1 MIAVGE
7 GSYGLGENPFP
18 EGEMPTMRSLLP
30 MRIRVLHR
38 PGNQTNCGMQHMSE
52 LRTGRHLEGQTP
64 DSGVLESAEGSP
76 YRLFGP
82 SEK

>member
-7 GSYGLGENPFP
+7 GSYRLGESPFP
-18 EGEMPTMRSLLP
+18 EVEMPTMGNLLP
-30 MRIRVLHR
+30 MRIGVLHR
-38 PGNQTNCGMQHMSE
+38 PGNQTNCGIQHRNE
-52 LRTGRHLEGQTP
+52 LRTGRHLEGQTA
-64 DSGVLESAEGSP
+64 DSGFLESAEAGT